1 MPSDDRD
8 EDTGATS
15 DETRERKDIE
25 QNKFDLLGRTAHRT
39 VDRTKG
45 GRFKQSWSN
54 TSSDESDGATSELTS
69 RRHLKDRGSS
79 RGTDANGQSRGK
91 GHTLLFRKGA
101 QSDIKPLDG
110 DRGVALTPNTEEDLV
125 TGNDDFEGSMTK
137 TETQDTLLLSPEIS
151 TTRTGLQSTFKTNE
165 DSSLPSSVGS
175 CHSSDHNEPEPG
187 TQTSVSG
194 PALQNHQRLNVVD
207 SLPLRVI
214 TPPPEV
220 AVRVRNGT
228 LPRVRRRR
236 TVSRKPSLSP
246 TGVGQTGAGTRSVSV
261 GSVYFENPVFSRAD
275 EEAETAGETFG
286 CVSSKAQSMANISL
300 RNLLTPEPSSSCRN
314 PSPYRASRSVRLRTI
329 VLKDKRI
336 IASSKY

>member
-1 MPSDDRD
+1 MPSDDKD

-25 QNKFDLLGRTAHRT
+25 QHRVDLLGRTAHRVVERA

-45 GRFKQSWSN
+45 GRFKQSYSN
-54 TSSDESDGATSELTS
+54 TSSDESDCGEPTS
-69 RRHLKDRGSS
+69 RLYLKDRGSS
-79 RGTDANGQSRGK
+79 RATDAIGESRGK
-91 GHTLLFRKGA
+91 GHTLLFRKGG
-101 QSDIKPLDG
+101 QSEIKPLDG

-137 TETQDTLLLSPEIS
+137 TETQDTLLLSPEMS
-151 TTRTGLQSTFKTNE
+151 TTRSGLQSTLKNTE

-187 TQTSVSG
+187 TQTAVSG
-194 PALQNHQRLNVVD
+194 PVLQNHQRLNVVD
-207 SLPLRVI
+207 SLPFQVV

-236 TVSRKPSLSP
+236 TVARKPSLSP

-286 CVSSKAQSMANISL
+286 CISSKAHSMANISL
-300 RNLLTPEPSSSCRN
+300 RNFLTPEPSSCRN
-314 PSPYRASRSVRLRTI
+314 PSPYRASRSVRVFGLLHLP
-329 VLKDKRI
+329 V
-336 IASSKY
+336 